1 MTKIYIAFYDLEES
15 GSRENWNTFYTP
27 WVAATTAEKAM
38 QLAQDAI
45 KANVYSE
52 HDLKITDDLDSA
64 DIDDEDREEI
74 EYDLGSYHIEIQEG
88 ELL

>member
-1 MTKIYIAFYDLEES
+1 
-15 GSRENWNTFYTP
+15 
-27 WVAATTAEKAM
+27 M

-45 KANVYSE
+45 KADVYSE
-52 HDLKITDDLDSA
+52 YDLKITDDLDSA